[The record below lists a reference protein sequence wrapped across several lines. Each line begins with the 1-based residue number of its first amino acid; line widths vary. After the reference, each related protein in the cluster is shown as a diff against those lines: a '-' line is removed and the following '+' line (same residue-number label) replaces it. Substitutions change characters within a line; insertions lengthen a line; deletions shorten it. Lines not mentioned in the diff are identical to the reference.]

1 MGAAASAS
9 SLGDGEKLAIF
20 DAIAASPE
28 ALAAVAKLLPA
39 SLPEAVAPPP
49 PASPRP
55 AAAPAAA
62 DPGDASEES
71 DEDDDGS
78 DASSAGASSAPGAAD
93 AAVSALWSIAGNV
106 PRRARAGAAA
116 ATTAATT
123 AARRSRSGRRSTRAT
138 STSCAGMRELA
149 DKAETE
155 RCLARCREAGVAG
168 LGPGAGSFFPR
179 TWLLPEAR
187 DELFERRSGGVRAA
201 CAAPPTVIFKPA
213 AGSEGNGIVLIQHEP
228 AAVGVGLPRGEASG
242 RADLVYLHREGLA
255 RFCTEPYAPPTADNL
270 HRAYAHL
277 TNYSLNKRSDAYVNA
292 TDVAAAAD
300 REAFAGAS
308 KRPASYVIQELD
320 AKGLIDAPT
329 VWAQIERLSALV
341 AFAFQPELALRYRS
355 TFPAAAKET
364 LGAAAAPRG
373 DDGEPGDDARR
384 AFHVLGLDVMLDKR
398 GVPRLIEVNS
408 NPSLA
413 IDQEVEVDGET
424 PEKGMGSG
432 QWVRFCRDAGLL
444 DLPGNI
450 LKADLEIM
458 HAKLARPALEPGPAR
473 PAMRHSTF
481 ASALARRKA
490 FRRAVDGRQT

>member
-1 MGAAASAS
+1 
-9 SLGDGEKLAIF
+9 
-20 DAIAASPE
+20 
-28 ALAAVAKLLPA
+28 
-39 SLPEAVAPPP
+39 
-49 PASPRP
+49 
-55 AAAPAAA
+55 
-62 DPGDASEES
+62 
-71 DEDDDGS
+71 
-78 DASSAGASSAPGAAD
+78 
-93 AAVSALWSIAGNV
+93 
-106 PRRARAGAAA
+106 
-116 ATTAATT
+116 
-123 AARRSRSGRRSTRAT
+123 
-138 STSCAGMRELA
+138 MRELA

-187 DELFERRSGGVRAA
+187 DELFEHVKKRRASAQRRG
-201 CAAPPTVIFKPA
+201 AAPPTVIFKPA
-213 AGSEGNGIVLIQHEP
+213 AGSEGNGIVLIQHESR
-228 AAVGVGLPRGEASG
+228 LPSASG
-242 RADLVYLHREGLA
+242 YLAAKPAVAQTYVSPLLYDGVKFDLRLYALVRSVDPLEVYLHREGLA

-364 LGAAAAPRG
+364 LGAAAAPRD

-424 PEKGMGSG
+424 VKEESPVDLYVKTRVLSDMMVLVAEGARDPALRAIVGGGAPAPPRDLTLLDRCRRLYAAALLKPEKGMGSG

-444 DLPGNI
+444 GLPGNI

-458 HAKLARPALEPGPAR
+458 HAKLCAQQLWSPDQPAQKL
-473 PAMRHSTF
+473 MRHSTF
-481 ASALARRKA
+481 ARALVALAAKA
-490 FRRAVDGRQT
+490 FPDEPSPADKLESLLSHIARADEGE